1 VEIQR
6 DDNGSLGLSIAGG
19 KNNPGGDGPI
29 IVAQMTPDGPAAQS
43 QELRIGDQILTINGD
58 PVENLSHDDVVDLLK
73 AAASPIL
80 LQVMQGND
88 IVLGTES
95 SPSIQRNQGPNVPTP
110 YSVPPDSSLLEW
122 SGSTGEVVKTIRLER
137 GSDGLGFSIVGG
149 YGSPHGDLPIYVKTV
164 FAKGA
169 AAEDGRLKRGDQLI
183 AVNGQSL
190 EGITHEEAVNIL
202 KNARG
207 TIDLTILT

>member
-1 VEIQR
+1 MPFIR
-6 DDNGSLGLSIAGG
+6 LLSLCC
-19 KNNPGGDGPI
+19 
-29 IVAQMTPDGPAAQS
+29 
-43 QELRIGDQILTINGD
+43 
-58 PVENLSHDDVVDLLK
+58 
-73 AAASPIL
+73 
-80 LQVMQGND
+80 
-88 IVLGTES
+88 
-95 SPSIQRNQGPNVPTP
+95 
-110 YSVPPDSSLLEW
+110 

-149 YGSPHGDLPIYVKTV
+149 FRSPHGDLPIYVKTV

-169 AAEDGRLKRGDQLI
+169 ASEDGRLKRGDQLI

-207 TIDLTILT
+207 NIDLTILT